1 MLKTGVAAIVTGGG
15 FGIGREISRQ
25 LAAQGYTVVVL
36 GRTESSL
43 RETVQCVSASG
54 GHAELSVVDVTDIV
68 AVQRCADQLIAR
80 GIDVACVVNNAGGSA
95 REQMT
100 CFAES
105 TPETWR
111 SVIDTNLI
119 GVLNVS
125 RVWVNALIDRGWGR
139 LINIASVAGSIG
151 TAGQADYSAAKGGV
165 LGFTRS
171 LAKELAGS
179 GVTVNSVSPGP
190 TERESGR
197 LSMPA
202 DQAPEPAS
210 SLMRATG
217 FDRFARAEEVATV
230 VAFLSSESA
239 SFVTGQDYP
248 VCGVMNL
255 GLARSMA
262 PQKPQ
267 GRAD

>member
-1 MLKTGVAAIVTGGG
+1 MLQAGLAAIVTGGG

-25 LAAQGYTVVVL
+25 LAAHGYHVIVL
-36 GRTESSL
+36 GRTEDSL
-43 RETVQCVSASG
+43 RETVEVVTAGG
-54 GHAELSVVDVTDIV
+54 GHAELSVVDVTDFA
-68 AVQRCADQLIAR
+68 AVQRYADQLSAR
-80 GIDVACVVNNAGGSA
+80 GLDVACVVNNAGGSA

-105 TPETWR
+105 APETWR

-139 LINIASVAGSIG
+139 IINIASVAGSIG
-151 TAGQADYSAAKGGV
+151 TSGQVDYSAAKGGV

-171 LAKELAGS
+171 LAKELAGT

-190 TERESGR
+190 TEREVGR
-197 LSMPA
+197 MSMPV
-202 DQAPEPAS
+202 DDAPEPAA

-217 FDRFARAEEVATV
+217 FNRFARADEVAAV

-262 PQKPQ
+262 PQRR
-267 GRAD
+267 GAGV